1 MKRSVIS
8 TTIIAILLSVYSC
21 TPYEDYYGDFD
32 YTTAY
37 FAYDEMNR
45 SVIIDEYDYIQVGAV
60 LGGKLVNE
68 SEEWVQY
75 EFVDTLVTN
84 AGYEVLPEALYATS
98 NDALDGMTNVITI
111 PEGSFLGMMKI
122 TLQPEFFSDPKAIEP
137 TYALAFRITDAS
149 TDSIGN
155 ETTIV
160 TFKYVSNAV
169 GFYEHRGVAVS
180 STDTLVYNTPDI
192 ELTTI
197 APAGTN
203 SVRSAFV
210 QLGPLDLEFDMTIDS
225 ENNVTLTS
233 GPESEAEITATTPG
247 FFDREED
254 HNIYLNYTFD
264 NDGKSYT
271 ATDTL
276 FFVRRVIDNIE
287 QWDTRFF

>member
-1 MKRSVIS
+1 MKKSVIS
-8 TTIIAILLSVYSC
+8 FIIISILLTFYSC

-37 FAYDEMNR
+37 FANGEMNR

-60 LGGKLVNE
+60 LGGKLVND
-68 SEEWVQY
+68 SEEWVKY
-75 EFVDTLVTN
+75 ELVDTLVTN
-84 AGYEVLPEALYATS
+84 AGYEVLPETLYETS
-98 NDALDGMTNVITI
+98 NDELDGMTNVITI
-111 PEGSFLGMMKI
+111 PEGNMLGMMKI
-122 TLQPEFFSDPKAIEP
+122 TLKPEFFTDPKALEP
-137 TYALAFRITDAS
+137 TYALAFRIIDAS

-155 ETTIV
+155 DVTLV

-169 GFYEHRGVAVS
+169 GFYEHRGIAIS
-180 STDTLVYNTPDI
+180 SEDTLVYNTPDT

-197 APAGTN
+197 APEGTN
-203 SVRSAFV
+203 SVRSDFV
-210 QLGPLDLEFDMTIDS
+210 QLGPVDLEFDMTMDS
-225 ENNVTLTS
+225 DNNVSLTS
-233 GPESEAEITATTPG
+233 GPESDAVITASAPG
-247 FFDREED
+247 FFDREND

-276 FFVRRVIDNIE
+276 VFVRRVIDNVE

>member
-8 TTIIAILLSVYSC
+8 ITIIAILLSFYSC
-21 TPYEDYYGDFD
+21 TPYEDYYGDFE

-37 FAYDEMNR
+37 FAHSEMNR
-45 SVIIDEYDYIQVGAV
+45 SVIIDEYDFIQVGAV
-60 LGGKLVNE
+60 LGGKLVND

-84 AGYEVLPEALYATS
+84 AGYEVLPEALYTTS
-98 NDALDGMTNVITI
+98 NDASDGMTNVITI

-122 TLQPEFFSDPKAIEP
+122 TLQSEFFSDPKAITP
-137 TYALAFRITDAS
+137 TYALAFRIIDAS

-169 GFYEHRGVAVS
+169 GFYEHRGIAIS
-180 STDTLVYNTPDI
+180 SDDTLVYNTADI

-197 APAGTN
+197 APEGTN
-203 SVRSAFV
+203 SVRSDFV
-210 QLGPLDLEFDMTIDS
+210 QLGPLDLEFDMTMDS
-225 ENNVTLTS
+225 DNNVSLTS
-233 GPESEAEITATTPG
+233 GPESDAEITATTPG
-247 FFDREED
+247 FFDREND
-254 HNIYLNYTFD
+254 HNIYLNYTFE
-264 NDGKSYT
+264 NDGKSYA

-276 FFVRRVIDNIE
+276 VFVRRVIDNIE

>member
-8 TTIIAILLSVYSC
+8 ITIIAFLLSFYSC
-21 TPYEDYYGDFD
+21 TPYEDYYNDFA

-37 FAYDEMNR
+37 FAYSEMNR
-45 SVIIDEYDYIQVGAV
+45 SVIIDEYDFIQVGAV
-60 LGGKLVNE
+60 LGGKLVND

-84 AGYEVLPEALYATS
+84 AGYEVLPETLYETS
-98 NDALDGMTNVITI
+98 NDESNGMTNVITI

-122 TLQPEFFSDPKAIEP
+122 TLQPEFFSDPKALAP

-169 GFYEHRGVAVS
+169 GFYEHRGIAIS
-180 STDTLVYNTPDI
+180 SADTLVYNTADI

-203 SVRSAFV
+203 SVRSDFV
-210 QLGPLDLEFDMTIDS
+210 QLGPLDLEFDMTMDS
-225 ENNVTLTS
+225 DNNVSLTS
-233 GPESEAEITATTPG
+233 GPESDAVITATETG
-247 FFDREED
+247 FFDREND
-254 HNIYLNYTFD
+254 HNIYLKYSFD
-264 NDGKSYT
+264 NDGISYQ

-276 FFVRRVIDNIE
+276 VFVRRVIDNIE